1 MEIYKYLLGY
11 IYIYIYI
18 EIYIYTYIY
27 RERYKYVDIC
37 MIYMYDIY
45 MLNASWTH
53 GLIAQSVRAAE
64 CNSVVVGSNP
74 TKANFLYLLRRILQ
88 WWIPHVSTHSATLM
102 WLPQQKFHKNK
113 RGKWRRHRPKWNVT
127 LN

>member
-27 RERYKYVDIC
+27 IERYKYVDIC

-45 MLNASWTH
+45 
-53 GLIAQSVRAAE
+53 I
-64 CNSVVVGSNP
+64 C
-74 TKANFLYLLRRILQ
+74 
-88 WWIPHVSTHSATLM
+88 
-102 WLPQQKFHKNK
+102 
-113 RGKWRRHRPKWNVT
+113 
-127 LN
+127 